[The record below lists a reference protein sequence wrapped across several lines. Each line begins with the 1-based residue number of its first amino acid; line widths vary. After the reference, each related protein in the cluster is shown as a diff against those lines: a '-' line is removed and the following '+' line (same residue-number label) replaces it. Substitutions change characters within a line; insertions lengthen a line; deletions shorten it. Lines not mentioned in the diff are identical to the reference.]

1 VSETAP
7 RRATPPVTPPLSTV
21 RGAAL
26 YIGALLGPG
35 LLLLPGLAVTVA
47 GPASLLAWVALLV
60 LSALFAV
67 VFAAFGLRFPSAG
80 GVIGYVTAGLG
91 ARAGLAAGWCFL
103 AGVVAGAPVVCLIGA
118 SYVTQLTGGGQLTRA
133 GVGALLLLILLALA
147 KGGLRASAA
156 AQLLLVGLLVGVVAV
171 AVAGTAG
178 SVRAAN
184 WTPFAQHGW
193 LAVAHA
199 AAILMLSFVGW
210 EAVAPLTTAF
220 RDPARQLTRVVA
232 IALAVTS
239 ALYLGLAIVTIGV
252 LGSGAATIVPLAD
265 LLQRAI
271 GPAGTAAAAVAAVV
285 LTLGSVN
292 AYISGGAVTAGHL
305 TRPQR
310 VGRERVGSE
319 RLGRERVESV
329 GEAPPAPRFLAAVAA
344 SGLLL
349 ITIYGF
355 GVVSP
360 AALVAIPTTLFLAVY
375 LGCMVSAVRVL
386 PGPARWA
393 AVPASAAVTVMLA
406 CCGWALAL
414 PALVAVAC
422 FGQLR
427 KGAQL
432 PSRHHQIPDAHQ
444 PGHRRSTPGDDLQQ
458 QPGRDV
464 AVGDEDVGHRGAH
477 DHAGELHT
485 RLDREDAAGRPAAE
499 GGGEGLAR
507 PGFRQAAQLAG
518 RPAAE
523 VVDPVVGVRRQPDLR
538 HPRPDPVGGSP
549 HRHPAPRLQGRR
561 LDDVVAGVAAGDLRV
576 GDAPAV
582 ADHDSPASRLAV
594 QAVQAVWRYRPRSGS
609 HPAPS
614 PRSVGQCR
622 P

>member
-1 VSETAP
+1 MIDTAP
-7 RRATPPVTPPLSTV
+7 RAAKPQAPPHLTTT

-35 LLLLPGLAVTVA
+35 LLLLPGLAVAAA

-91 ARAGLAAGWCFL
+91 ARAGLVAGWSFL

-118 SYVTQLTGGGQLTRA
+118 SYITQLTGGGQLARA
-133 GVGALLLLILLALA
+133 GVAALLLLVLLALA
-147 KGGLRASAA
+147 KGGLRTSAV

-184 WTPFAQHGW
+184 WTPFAPHGW
-193 LAVAHA
+193 FAVARA

-239 ALYLGLAIVTIGV
+239 ALYLGLAVVTIGV
-252 LGSGAATIVPLAD
+252 LGPGAATIVPLAD

-271 GPAGTAAAAVAAVV
+271 GPAGTAAAAATAVV

-292 AYISGGAVTAGHL
+292 AYINGGAVMAGYL
-305 TRPQR
+305 TRPRR
-310 VGRERVGSE
+310 VESERVGSE
-319 RLGRERVESV
+319 RVGSERVGSA
-329 GEAPPAPRFLAAVAA
+329 GEAPPAPWFLTTVAA

-349 ITIYGF
+349 ITLYGF

-375 LGCMVSAVRVL
+375 LGSMVSAVRVL

-393 AVPASAAVTVMLA
+393 AVPASAAVVVMLA

-414 PALVAVAC
+414 PALVAVAVVRRPLRGARRGL
-422 FGQLR
+422 GQSR
-427 KGAQL
+427 EGAQL
-432 PSRHHQIPDAHQ
+432 PSRHHQIPDAQH
-444 PGHRRSTPGDDLQQ
+444 GHHRRSARGGDLQQ
-458 QPGRDV
+458 
-464 AVGDEDVGHRGAH
+464 
-477 DHAGELHT
+477 
-485 RLDREDAAGRPAAE
+485 
-499 GGGEGLAR
+499 
-507 PGFRQAAQLAG
+507 
-518 RPAAE
+518 
-523 VVDPVVGVRRQPDLR
+523 
-538 HPRPDPVGGSP
+538 
-549 HRHPAPRLQGRR
+549 
-561 LDDVVAGVAAGDLRV
+561 
-576 GDAPAV
+576 
-582 ADHDSPASRLAV
+582 
-594 QAVQAVWRYRPRSGS
+594 
-609 HPAPS
+609 
-614 PRSVGQCR
+614 
-622 P
+622 

>member
-1 VSETAP
+1 VIETAQRP
-7 RRATPPVTPPLSTV
+7 ASPPVTPTPQLTTS

-35 LLLLPGLAVTVA
+35 LLLLPGLAVSVA

-91 ARAGLAAGWCFL
+91 PRAGLVAGWCFL

-118 SYVTQLTGGGQLTRA
+118 SYVTELTGGGRLARA
-133 GVGALLLLILLALA
+133 AVAALLLLVLLALA
-147 KGGLRASAA
+147 RGGLRASAV
-156 AQLLLVGLLVGVVAV
+156 AQLLLVGLLVGVVVV

-184 WTPFAQHGW
+184 WTPFAPHGW
-193 LAVAHA
+193 LAVARA
-199 AAILMLSFVGW
+199 AAVLMLSFVGW

-220 RDPARQLTRVVA
+220 PDPARQLTRVVA

-252 LGSGAATIVPLAD
+252 LGPGAATIVPLAE

-292 AYISGGAVTAGHL
+292 AYINGGAAMAGHL
-305 TRPQR
+305 TRSQR
-310 VGRERVGSE
+310 GGNADQPR
-319 RLGRERVESV
+319 
-329 GEAPPAPRFLAAVAA
+329 PAPLFLAAVAA

-349 ITIYGF
+349 ISLYGL
-355 GVVSP
+355 GLVSP

-375 LGCMVSAVRVL
+375 LGSMLAAVRVL
-386 PGPARWA
+386 RGPARWA
-393 AVPASAAVTVMLA
+393 AVPASVAVAVMLA

-414 PALVAVAC
+414 PALVAVAVL
-422 FGQLR
+422 GQPG

-432 PSRHHQIPDAHQ
+432 PSRHHQIARAEQ
-444 PGHRRSTPGDDLQQ
+444 RSRRRRAGAGQLQQ
-458 QPGRDV
+458 QPGRAA
-464 AVGDEDVGHRGAH
+464 AVGQRNEHVRHRHPH
-477 DHAGELHT
+477 DHAGELHA
-485 RLDREDAAGRPAAE
+485 RLD
-499 GGGEGLAR
+499 
-507 PGFRQAAQLAG
+507 
-518 RPAAE
+518 
-523 VVDPVVGVRRQPDLR
+523 
-538 HPRPDPVGGSP
+538 
-549 HRHPAPRLQGRR
+549 
-561 LDDVVAGVAAGDLRV
+561 
-576 GDAPAV
+576 
-582 ADHDSPASRLAV
+582 
-594 QAVQAVWRYRPRSGS
+594 
-609 HPAPS
+609 
-614 PRSVGQCR
+614 
-622 P
+622 

>member
-1 VSETAP
+1 VIETAP
-7 RRATPPVTPPLSTV
+7 RRATPPVPPPLSTV

-80 GVIGYVTAGLG
+80 GVIGYVTAGFG
-91 ARAGLAAGWCFL
+91 PRAGLAAGWCFL

-118 SYVTQLTGGGQLTRA
+118 SYVTQLTGGGQLARA
-133 GVGALLLLILLALA
+133 GVGALLLLVLLALA

-184 WTPFAQHGW
+184 WTPFAPHGW
-193 LAVAHA
+193 LAVPHA

-252 LGSGAATIVPLAD
+252 LGPGAATIVPLAE

-305 TRPQR
+305 TLPQR
-310 VGRERVGSE
+310 S
-319 RLGRERVESV
+319 
-329 GEAPPAPRFLAAVAA
+329 GEAQPAPWFLPAVAA

-349 ITIYGF
+349 ITLYGL

-375 LGCMVSAVRVL
+375 LGCMVSAARVL

-393 AVPASAAVTVMLA
+393 AVPASAAVAVMLA

-414 PALVAVAC
+414 PALIAVAC
-422 FGQLR
+422 FGQLG

-432 PSRHHQIPDAHQ
+432 PSRHHQVPDAQQ
-444 PGHRRSTPGDDLQQ
+444 PCYRRPARGGDLQQ
-458 QPGRDV
+458 
-464 AVGDEDVGHRGAH
+464 
-477 DHAGELHT
+477 
-485 RLDREDAAGRPAAE
+485 
-499 GGGEGLAR
+499 
-507 PGFRQAAQLAG
+507 
-518 RPAAE
+518 
-523 VVDPVVGVRRQPDLR
+523 
-538 HPRPDPVGGSP
+538 
-549 HRHPAPRLQGRR
+549 
-561 LDDVVAGVAAGDLRV
+561 
-576 GDAPAV
+576 
-582 ADHDSPASRLAV
+582 
-594 QAVQAVWRYRPRSGS
+594 
-609 HPAPS
+609 
-614 PRSVGQCR
+614 
-622 P
+622 

>member
-1 VSETAP
+1 VIETAP
-7 RRATPPVTPPLSTV
+7 RRASPPVTPHLTTS

-91 ARAGLAAGWCFL
+91 PRAGLAAGWCFL

-118 SYVTQLTGGGQLTRA
+118 SYVTELTGGGRLARA
-133 GVGALLLLILLALA
+133 AVGALLLLILLALA
-147 KGGLRASAA
+147 RGGLRASAA

-184 WTPFAQHGW
+184 WTPFAPHGW
-193 LAVAHA
+193 FAVTHA

-220 RDPARQLTRVVA
+220 ADPARQLTRVVA

-252 LGSGAATIVPLAD
+252 LGPGAATIVPLAE

-271 GPAGTAAAAVAAVV
+271 GPAGPAAAAVAAVV

-292 AYISGGAVTAGHL
+292 AYISGGAVMAGHL
-305 TRPQR
+305 TRLQR
-310 VGRERVGSE
+310 VGSERVGSE
-319 RLGRERVESV
+319 PV
-329 GEAPPAPRFLAAVAA
+329 GTADGAPPAPRFLAAVAA

-349 ITIYGF
+349 ITLYGF
-355 GVVSP
+355 GVASP

-375 LGCMVSAVRVL
+375 LGSMVSAVRVL
-386 PGPARWA
+386 RGPARWA

-414 PALVAVAC
+414 PALIAVAR

-444 PGHRRSTPGDDLQQ
+444 PGHHRSARGGDLQQ
-458 QPGRDV
+458 
-464 AVGDEDVGHRGAH
+464 
-477 DHAGELHT
+477 
-485 RLDREDAAGRPAAE
+485 
-499 GGGEGLAR
+499 
-507 PGFRQAAQLAG
+507 
-518 RPAAE
+518 
-523 VVDPVVGVRRQPDLR
+523 
-538 HPRPDPVGGSP
+538 
-549 HRHPAPRLQGRR
+549 
-561 LDDVVAGVAAGDLRV
+561 
-576 GDAPAV
+576 
-582 ADHDSPASRLAV
+582 
-594 QAVQAVWRYRPRSGS
+594 
-609 HPAPS
+609 
-614 PRSVGQCR
+614 
-622 P
+622 

>member
-1 VSETAP
+1 VIKTAP
-7 RRATPPVTPPLSTV
+7 RRASPPVTPHLTTS

-47 GPASLLAWVALLV
+47 GPASLLAWVALLM
-60 LSALFAV
+60 LSGLFAV

-91 ARAGLAAGWCFL
+91 ARAGLVAGWCFL

-118 SYVTQLTGGGQLTRA
+118 SYVTELTGGGRLARA
-133 GVGALLLLILLALA
+133 GVAALLLLVLLALA
-147 KGGLRASAA
+147 RGGLRASAA

-178 SVRAAN
+178 SVRAVN
-184 WTPFAQHGW
+184 WTPFAPHGW
-193 LAVAHA
+193 FAVAHA

-220 RDPARQLTRVVA
+220 PDPARQLTRVVA

-239 ALYLGLAIVTIGV
+239 ILYLGLAIATIGV
-252 LGSGAATIVPLAD
+252 LGPGAATIVPLAE

-271 GPAGTAAAAVAAVV
+271 GPAGPAAAAVAAVV

-292 AYISGGAVTAGHL
+292 AYINGGAAMAGHL

-310 VGRERVGSE
+310 VG
-319 RLGRERVESV
+319 SV
-329 GEAPPAPRFLAAVAA
+329 DEAPPAPRFLAAVAA

-349 ITIYGF
+349 ITMYGF
-355 GVVSP
+355 GAVSP

-393 AVPASAAVTVMLA
+393 AVPASAAVAVMLA

-422 FGQLR
+422 FGQPR

-432 PSRHHQIPDAHQ
+432 PSRHHQIADAQ
-444 PGHRRSTPGDDLQQ
+444 QRGHRAPAGASQLQQ
-458 QPGRDV
+458 
-464 AVGDEDVGHRGAH
+464 
-477 DHAGELHT
+477 
-485 RLDREDAAGRPAAE
+485 
-499 GGGEGLAR
+499 
-507 PGFRQAAQLAG
+507 
-518 RPAAE
+518 
-523 VVDPVVGVRRQPDLR
+523 
-538 HPRPDPVGGSP
+538 
-549 HRHPAPRLQGRR
+549 
-561 LDDVVAGVAAGDLRV
+561 
-576 GDAPAV
+576 
-582 ADHDSPASRLAV
+582 
-594 QAVQAVWRYRPRSGS
+594 
-609 HPAPS
+609 
-614 PRSVGQCR
+614 
-622 P
+622 

>member
-1 VSETAP
+1 MIDTAP
-7 RRATPPVTPPLSTV
+7 RAAKPQAPPHLTTT

-35 LLLLPGLAVTVA
+35 LLLLPGLAVAAA

-91 ARAGLAAGWCFL
+91 ARAGLVAGWSFL

-118 SYVTQLTGGGQLTRA
+118 SYITQLTGGGQLARA
-133 GVGALLLLILLALA
+133 GVAALLLLVLLALA
-147 KGGLRASAA
+147 KGGLRTSAV

-184 WTPFAQHGW
+184 WTPFAPHGW
-193 LAVAHA
+193 FAVARA

-239 ALYLGLAIVTIGV
+239 ALYLGLAVVTIGV
-252 LGSGAATIVPLAD
+252 LGPGAATIVPLAD

-271 GPAGTAAAAVAAVV
+271 GPAGTAAAAATAVV

-292 AYISGGAVTAGHL
+292 AYINGGAVMAGYL
-305 TRPQR
+305 TRPRR
-310 VGRERVGSE
+310 VGSERVGSE
-319 RLGRERVESV
+319 RVGSA
-329 GEAPPAPRFLAAVAA
+329 GEAPPAPWFLATVAA

-349 ITIYGF
+349 ITLYGF

-375 LGCMVSAVRVL
+375 LGSMVSAVRVL

-393 AVPASAAVTVMLA
+393 AVPASAAVVVMLA

-414 PALVAVAC
+414 PALVAVAVVRRPLRGARRGL
-422 FGQLR
+422 GQSR
-427 KGAQL
+427 EGAQL
-432 PSRHHQIPDAHQ
+432 PTRHHQIPDAEH
-444 PGHRRSTPGDDLQQ
+444 GHHRRPARGGDLQQ
-458 QPGRDV
+458 
-464 AVGDEDVGHRGAH
+464 
-477 DHAGELHT
+477 
-485 RLDREDAAGRPAAE
+485 
-499 GGGEGLAR
+499 
-507 PGFRQAAQLAG
+507 
-518 RPAAE
+518 
-523 VVDPVVGVRRQPDLR
+523 
-538 HPRPDPVGGSP
+538 
-549 HRHPAPRLQGRR
+549 
-561 LDDVVAGVAAGDLRV
+561 
-576 GDAPAV
+576 
-582 ADHDSPASRLAV
+582 
-594 QAVQAVWRYRPRSGS
+594 
-609 HPAPS
+609 
-614 PRSVGQCR
+614 
-622 P
+622 

>member
-1 VSETAP
+1 MIKTAP
-7 RRATPPVTPPLSTV
+7 RRASPPVPPSLSTV

-91 ARAGLAAGWCFL
+91 TRAGLAAGWCFL

-118 SYVTQLTGGGQLTRA
+118 SYVVQLTGGGQLARA
-133 GVGALLLLILLALA
+133 GVAATLLLVLLALA
-147 KGGLRASAA
+147 KGGLRASAV
-156 AQLLLVGLLVGVVAV
+156 AQLLLVGLLVAVVVV

-178 SVRAAN
+178 SVRTAN
-184 WTPFAQHGW
+184 WTPFAPHGW

-220 RDPARQLTRVVA
+220 PDPARQLTRVVV

-252 LGSGAATIVPLAD
+252 LGSGGATIVPLAE

-271 GPAGTAAAAVAAVV
+271 GPAGPAAAAAAAVV

-292 AYISGGAVTAGHL
+292 AYISGGAVMAGHL

-310 VGRERVGSE
+310 VENEQVRS
-319 RLGRERVESV
+319 
-329 GEAPPAPRFLAAVAA
+329 ADQPPPAPRFLAAVAA

-349 ITIYGF
+349 ITLYGL

-375 LGCMVSAVRVL
+375 LGSMISAVRVL
-386 PGPARWA
+386 RGPARWA
-393 AVPASAAVTVMLA
+393 AVPASAAVVVMLA

-414 PALVAVAC
+414 PVLVAVAVTGWSRAGRRRL
-422 FGQLR
+422 GQSR
-427 KGAQL
+427 EVKQL
-432 PSRHHQIPDAHQ
+432 PSRHHQIADTHQ
-444 PGHRRSTPGDDLQQ
+444 PGHRRSTPGGDLQQ
-458 QPGRDV
+458 
-464 AVGDEDVGHRGAH
+464 
-477 DHAGELHT
+477 
-485 RLDREDAAGRPAAE
+485 
-499 GGGEGLAR
+499 
-507 PGFRQAAQLAG
+507 
-518 RPAAE
+518 
-523 VVDPVVGVRRQPDLR
+523 
-538 HPRPDPVGGSP
+538 
-549 HRHPAPRLQGRR
+549 
-561 LDDVVAGVAAGDLRV
+561 
-576 GDAPAV
+576 
-582 ADHDSPASRLAV
+582 
-594 QAVQAVWRYRPRSGS
+594 
-609 HPAPS
+609 
-614 PRSVGQCR
+614 
-622 P
+622 

>member
-1 VSETAP
+1 MPADLRQAEPMIDTAP
-7 RRATPPVTPPLSTV
+7 RAAKPQAPPHLTTT

-35 LLLLPGLAVTVA
+35 LLLLPGLAVAAA

-91 ARAGLAAGWCFL
+91 ARAGLVAGWCFL

-118 SYVTQLTGGGQLTRA
+118 SYITQLTGGGRLARA
-133 GVGALLLLILLALA
+133 GVAALLLLVLLALA
-147 KGGLRASAA
+147 KGGLRTSAV

-184 WTPFAQHGW
+184 WTPFAPHGW
-193 LAVAHA
+193 LAVARA

-239 ALYLGLAIVTIGV
+239 ALYLGLAVVTIGV
-252 LGSGAATIVPLAD
+252 LGPGTATIVPLAD

-271 GPAGTAAAAVAAVV
+271 GPAGTAAAAATAVV

-292 AYISGGAVTAGHL
+292 AYINGGAVMARHL
-305 TRPQR
+305 TLRPQP
-310 VGRERVGSE
+310 GRDAGDA
-319 RLGRERVESV
+319 GTAD
-329 GEAPPAPRFLAAVAA
+329 EASPEPWFLAAVAA

-349 ITIYGF
+349 ITLYGF

-375 LGCMVSAVRVL
+375 LGSMVSAVRVL
-386 PGPARWA
+386 RGPARWA
-393 AVPASAAVTVMLA
+393 AVPASVAVAVMLA

-414 PALVAVAC
+414 PALVALAVVGRPLRGARRGL
-422 FGQLR
+422 GQSR
-427 KGAQL
+427 EGAQL
-432 PSRHHQIPDAHQ
+432 PTRHHQIPDAQ
-444 PGHRRSTPGDDLQQ
+444 QGRHRRSARGGDLQQ
-458 QPGRDV
+458 
-464 AVGDEDVGHRGAH
+464 
-477 DHAGELHT
+477 
-485 RLDREDAAGRPAAE
+485 
-499 GGGEGLAR
+499 
-507 PGFRQAAQLAG
+507 
-518 RPAAE
+518 
-523 VVDPVVGVRRQPDLR
+523 
-538 HPRPDPVGGSP
+538 
-549 HRHPAPRLQGRR
+549 
-561 LDDVVAGVAAGDLRV
+561 
-576 GDAPAV
+576 
-582 ADHDSPASRLAV
+582 
-594 QAVQAVWRYRPRSGS
+594 
-609 HPAPS
+609 
-614 PRSVGQCR
+614 
-622 P
+622 

>member
-1 VSETAP
+1 VIETAS
-7 RRATPPVTPPLSTV
+7 RRPTPPVTPPLTTS

-118 SYVTQLTGGGQLTRA
+118 SYVTELTGGGQLARA
-133 GVGALLLLILLALA
+133 GVAALLLLVLLALA
-147 KGGLRASAA
+147 RGGLRASAA
-156 AQLLLVGLLVGVVAV
+156 AQMLLVGLLVGVVAV

-184 WTPFAQHGW
+184 WTPFAPHGW

-199 AAILMLSFVGW
+199 AAILLLSFVGW

-220 RDPARQLTRVVA
+220 PDPARQLTRVVA

-252 LGSGAATIVPLAD
+252 LGPSAATIVPLAE

-271 GPAGTAAAAVAAVV
+271 GPVGTVAAAVAAVV

-292 AYISGGAVTAGHL
+292 AYLSGGAVMAGHL

-310 VGRERVGSE
+310 IGNERAENERVGSE
-319 RLGRERVESV
+319 QVRSTDQ
-329 GEAPPAPRFLAAVAA
+329 AQPSPKFLAAVAA

-349 ITIYGF
+349 ITLYGF
-355 GVVSP
+355 GGVSP

-375 LGCMVSAVRVL
+375 LGSMVSAVRVL
-386 PGPARWA
+386 RGPARWA
-393 AVPASAAVTVMLA
+393 AIPASVAVAVMLA
-406 CCGWALAL
+406 CSGWALAL
-414 PALVAVAC
+414 PALVAVAVTGWRRVGRRRL
-422 FGQLR
+422 GQSR
-427 KGAQL
+427 EVEQL
-432 PSRHHQIPDAHQ
+432 PSGHHQIADAHQ
-444 PGHRRSTPGDDLQQ
+444 PGHRRSAPGDDLQQ
-458 QPGRDV
+458 
-464 AVGDEDVGHRGAH
+464 
-477 DHAGELHT
+477 
-485 RLDREDAAGRPAAE
+485 
-499 GGGEGLAR
+499 
-507 PGFRQAAQLAG
+507 
-518 RPAAE
+518 
-523 VVDPVVGVRRQPDLR
+523 
-538 HPRPDPVGGSP
+538 
-549 HRHPAPRLQGRR
+549 
-561 LDDVVAGVAAGDLRV
+561 
-576 GDAPAV
+576 
-582 ADHDSPASRLAV
+582 
-594 QAVQAVWRYRPRSGS
+594 
-609 HPAPS
+609 
-614 PRSVGQCR
+614 
-622 P
+622 

>member
-1 VSETAP
+1 VIETAP
-7 RRATPPVTPPLSTV
+7 RRATPPVPPPLSTT

-47 GPASLLAWVALLV
+47 GPASMLAWIALLV

-118 SYVTQLTGGGQLTRA
+118 SYVTELTGGGQLARA
-133 GVGALLLLILLALA
+133 GVGALLLLVLLALA

-184 WTPFAQHGW
+184 WTPFAPHGW

-220 RDPARQLTRVVA
+220 PDPARQLTRVVA

-252 LGSGAATIVPLAD
+252 LGSGAATIVPLAE

-292 AYISGGAVTAGHL
+292 AYISGGAAMAGHL
-305 TRPQR
+305 TRPQQ
-310 VGRERVGSE
+310 VGNERVPSADQ
-319 RLGRERVESV
+319 
-329 GEAPPAPRFLAAVAA
+329 APPAPKFLAAVAA

-349 ITIYGF
+349 ITLYGF

-375 LGCMVSAVRVL
+375 LGSMVSAVRVL
-386 PGPARWA
+386 RGPARWA
-393 AVPASAAVTVMLA
+393 AVPASAAVAVMLA
-406 CCGWALAL
+406 CCSWALAL
-414 PALVAVAC
+414 PALVALTVVGRPHRGAKRGL
-422 FGQLR
+422 GQPR
-427 KGAQL
+427 EGAQL
-432 PSRHHQIPDAHQ
+432 SSRHHQIADAEQ
-444 PGHRRSTPGDDLQQ
+444 RRHRVPARGGQLQQ
-458 QPGRDV
+458 
-464 AVGDEDVGHRGAH
+464 
-477 DHAGELHT
+477 
-485 RLDREDAAGRPAAE
+485 
-499 GGGEGLAR
+499 
-507 PGFRQAAQLAG
+507 
-518 RPAAE
+518 
-523 VVDPVVGVRRQPDLR
+523 
-538 HPRPDPVGGSP
+538 
-549 HRHPAPRLQGRR
+549 
-561 LDDVVAGVAAGDLRV
+561 
-576 GDAPAV
+576 
-582 ADHDSPASRLAV
+582 
-594 QAVQAVWRYRPRSGS
+594 
-609 HPAPS
+609 
-614 PRSVGQCR
+614 
-622 P
+622 